1 MDPTESIKNLTFS
14 LSVLDVAP
22 VLKADA
28 LTETNTNKSNTAK
41 KEGGGGGGR
50 GGAREKEHCK

>member
-14 LSVLDVAP
+14 LSVLDVVP

-41 KEGGGGGGR
+41 KEEGGGGGR
-50 GGAREKEHCK
+50 GGAGEKEHCK